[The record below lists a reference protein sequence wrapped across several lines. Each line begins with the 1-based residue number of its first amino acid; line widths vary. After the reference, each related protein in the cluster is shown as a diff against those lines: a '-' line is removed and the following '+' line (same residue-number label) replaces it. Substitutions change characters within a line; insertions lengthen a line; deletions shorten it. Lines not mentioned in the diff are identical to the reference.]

1 MLRLRQDITLFPGG
15 RKKAFTLSS
24 DDGIT
29 QDIRLTELMRKYGIK
44 GTFHLNS
51 GLMGDRDW
59 LIQPGIDVSHYK
71 LVRQCFIFL
80 FLTKIPEKYR
90 RNSRGASS
98 NSCDYLGI
106 CDWWRWS

>member
-44 GTFHLNS
+44 
-51 GLMGDRDW
+51 
-59 LIQPGIDVSHYK
+59 
-71 LVRQCFIFL
+71 
-80 FLTKIPEKYR
+80 
-90 RNSRGASS
+90 
-98 NSCDYLGI
+98 
-106 CDWWRWS
+106 